1 MLTLIAGVS
10 AYSAYIAFV
19 VAILA
24 RSRKPADTESLLV
37 LTGKVLLVHAIL
49 AVIGTLLG
57 FFPQWTL
64 STLAGIALAKW
75 VFPSWVKKF
84 AQGREPRPVRD

>member
-1 MLTLIAGVS
+1 MPFLTILIGFGTW
-10 AYSAYIAFV
+10 IALV

-24 RSRKPADTESLLV
+24 RSRKPADTESLIV

-49 AVIGTLLG
+49 AVVGTLLVH
-57 FFPQWTL
+57 FPQWTL

-75 VFPSWVKKF
+75 VFPSWVKKL
-84 AQGREPRPVRD
+84 RNPRPVRD